1 MRFVGWVALLF
12 AVSTG
17 WSATVSWE
25 AVKAISGESDVV
37 TEGRGVVAV
46 GFAGSKGESTLNGVV
61 FSVVSSLSRLPEGV
75 AKGGSFGSSLTVSNR
90 GVVPPFSNL
99 PTAYQA
105 ILKYSLCTGG
115 STGIGTLTFSNLT
128 PGKAY
133 LVQLWVNDSYDKNAP
148 SRSTLVADNDEMNS
162 AVALVHSHAASGS
175 SGGVGSHV
183 VGRFTADGESQTFYV
198 KGKSSKAY
206 LSAFQLRSLS
216 SGPSPT
222 YIIFY

>member
-1 MRFVGWVALLF
+1 MRFAGLAALLF

-37 TEGRGVVAV
+37 TEGRRVVAV

-61 FSVVSSLSRLPEGV
+61 FSVVASLARLPEGV

-90 GVVPPFSNL
+90 GVPPFSNL

-133 LVQLWVNDSYDKNAP
+133 LVQLWVNNSYDADAS
-148 SRSTLVADNDEMNS
+148 SRSTLVADNDGMVS

-216 SGPSPT
+216 SGSSPT
-222 YIIFY
+222 YIFFN